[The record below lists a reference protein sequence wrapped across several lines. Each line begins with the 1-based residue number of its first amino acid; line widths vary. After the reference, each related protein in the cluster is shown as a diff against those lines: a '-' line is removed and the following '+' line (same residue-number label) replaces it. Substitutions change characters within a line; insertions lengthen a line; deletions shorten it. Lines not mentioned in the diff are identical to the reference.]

1 MVLLVIKLI
10 VEFFDRIIINKKV
23 IMTLDMIIML
33 LVILIA
39 IYTGCVHISLIRFK
53 TATLEML
60 NEMQELENK
69 AFEHQLQLI
78 KSFAYKDEN
87 NKKED

>member
-1 MVLLVIKLI
+1 
-10 VEFFDRIIINKKV
+10 
-23 IMTLDMIIML
+23 MTLDILLIL

-39 IYTGCVHISLIRFK
+39 IYAGCIHISLIRFK

-78 KSFAYKDEN
+78 KSFVYKDEN
-87 NKKED
+87 NKRED